1 MKVALIRPPEI
12 DLYWDVTKPSLGIG
26 YISSYLE
33 SNAIKCR
40 IFDANFNS
48 WTVDQTVESVVKYK
62 PDFIG
67 LSAMTH
73 EICTAHSIVSRVKS
87 LLGGVSAVIG
97 GCHITALPEETLE
110 EFPDFTFGI
119 FGEGEKTMFH
129 LAKYLQQG
137 KADSLSDIDG
147 LVYRDNSWKIRVN
160 PPRDRLSSSELDALP
175 YPAFNQYYKTKKDLA
190 GKNDYYVMM
199 SSRGCPYNCAFCM
212 QVLGRQV
219 RRRSA
224 ESVVDEMEYA
234 IAQYGAHTIYFLD
247 EIFLFNDQ
255 LTFDTLELIKK
266 RNLPKRIRWRGLT
279 RVNFVD
285 ENVIKNAKEAGCF
298 ALELG
303 IESGSNEILKAI
315 NKKIT
320 VEEAERAVKI
330 IKKAG
335 IPVAA
340 DFILGHPGET
350 LETIKKTVNLAV
362 KLNTNRISV
371 GIMTPY
377 PGTKIYE
384 MAKRGEGGYRLLTGD
399 WSKYD
404 KYGGK
409 ALEIK
414 DLPLKEL
421 EKWQRRILMHFYLR
435 NFRPLDMVKFA
446 IRFRRAIFRLLLKHL
461 RPS

>member
-1 MKVALIRPPEI
+1 
-12 DLYWDVTKPSLGIG
+12 
-26 YISSYLE
+26 
-33 SNAIKCR
+33 
-40 IFDANFNS
+40 
-48 WTVDQTVESVVKYK
+48 
-62 PDFIG
+62 
-67 LSAMTH
+67 
-73 EICTAHSIVSRVKS
+73 
-87 LLGGVSAVIG
+87 
-97 GCHITALPEETLE
+97 
-110 EFPDFTFGI
+110 
-119 FGEGEKTMFH
+119 
-129 LAKYLQQG
+129 
-137 KADSLSDIDG
+137 
-147 LVYRDNSWKIRVN
+147 
-160 PPRDRLSSSELDALP
+160 
-175 YPAFNQYYKTKKDLA
+175 
-190 GKNDYYVMM
+190 
-199 SSRGCPYNCAFCM
+199 M

-234 IAQYGAHTIYFLD
+234 IAQYGAHTMYFLD

-285 ENVIKNAKEAGCF
+285 ENIIKSAKEAGCF

-330 IKKAG
+330 IKKEG
-335 IPVAA
+335 IAVAA

-350 LETIKKTVNLAV
+350 LETIKETVNLAV

-384 MAKRGEGGYRLLTGD
+384 MAKRGEGGYRLLSKD

-409 ALEIK
+409 ALEMK
-414 DLPLKEL
+414 ELPLKEL
-421 EKWQRRILMHFYLR
+421 EKWQRRILLHFYLR
-435 NFRPLDMVKFA
+435 NFRFLDLVKFA
-446 IRFRRAIFRLLLKHL
+446 ITFRRAMFRLLLKHL